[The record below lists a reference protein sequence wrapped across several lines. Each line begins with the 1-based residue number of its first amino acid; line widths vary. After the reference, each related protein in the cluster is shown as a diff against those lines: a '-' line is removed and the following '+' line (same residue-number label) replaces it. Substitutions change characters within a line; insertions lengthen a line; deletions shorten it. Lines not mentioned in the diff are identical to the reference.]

1 MALPTTLT
9 GVAFPPEKS
18 DHGPFISSAGNVYIV
33 LRDSVTTSNLVVHK
47 ATDPTSSC
55 SEADAAVAPDVGAA
69 IYSLSSFQVADVIHI
84 ATWAKADPEVRYHTF
99 NMATDQWGT
108 VNETVEDLAN
118 RPTIAGSKRVSIV
131 VRSNGVPVIQYS
143 GSFDAL

>member
-1 MALPTTLT
+1 MALPTSLS
-9 GVAFPPEKS
+9 GVGFPPEKS
-18 DHGPFISSAGNVYIV
+18 DHGPYISSAGNVYIV

-47 ATDPTSSC
+47 ATNPTSSFA
-55 SEADAAVAPDVGAA
+55 EADAVDAPDVGAA
-69 IYSLSSFQVADVIHI
+69 INSLSCYPVGDVIHI
-84 ATWAKADPEVRYHTF
+84 ATWAAADPEIRYHTF

-118 RPTIAGSKRVSIV
+118 RPTVDGSKRVSIV

-143 GSFDAL
+143 GSYDAL